1 SIKEVQKLLGM
12 ITFIREFI
20 PDFSRIAEPITRLL
34 RSKEKKFTWTQEQTN
49 AWTEILKR
57 INLKITLGH
66 PRKDTPFILRTDASK
81 LGIGGI
87 LLQLQNKKEVI
98 INLFSKRFTETEA
111 RWSTYEQEAFA
122 VVYGITK
129 NANLLLGNKFKVET
143 DHRNL
148 MKAFTSDVPKMLRWR
163 IQLSAYSFN
172 ISYIPGKENIF
183 ADYLSRL
190 QDIQTIATIDSETMT
205 EKIWKT
211 HKKLGHASADTII
224 SELEKHQ
231 PVNKETKKL
240 AKELIQSCTQCQK
253 VAPFRGT
260 KTTGH
265 LIASSTFDCISVD
278 TIGEMDED
286 KLGNRYI
293 IV

>member
-1 SIKEVQKLLGM
+1 
-12 ITFIREFI
+12 
-20 PDFSRIAEPITRLL
+20 
-34 RSKEKKFTWTQEQTN
+34 
-49 AWTEILKR
+49 
-57 INLKITLGH
+57 
-66 PRKDTPFILRTDASK
+66 
-81 LGIGGI
+81 
-87 LLQLQNKKEVI
+87 
-98 INLFSKRFTETEA
+98 
-111 RWSTYEQEAFA
+111 
-122 VVYGITK
+122 
-129 NANLLLGNKFKVET
+129 
-143 DHRNL
+143 
-148 MKAFTSDVPKMLRWR
+148 MLRWR

-293 IV
+293 IVAVDDFSRFVFIRPYQDCTASSAISFFKDLFALFGTPNKVRTDNAKQFIAKPTEDLLKEREIEHILTIPYDHSGNGKLNASIGKSDD